1 MENELFPKRKNT
13 RLTEFDYNTDGAYF
27 ITVCTH
33 DRKSTLSRVV
43 SPIEKNVG
51 AGVLDRPRTEAH
63 TYLNATVELLPNGII
78 ADKYINQLNEFYKDI
93 SVENY
98 VIMPNHIHL
107 LLWVKTNDVS
117 NGRSGTP
124 APTMSQNSRVSR
136 FVSTF
141 KRFCNKE
148 YGCDIWQR
156 GFYDHIIRNQED
168 FEKHIDYICNNPIKW
183 EFDKLYSE
191 EQNGW

>member
-1 MENELFPKRKNT
+1 
-13 RLTEFDYNTDGAYF
+13 
-27 ITVCTH
+27 VCTH

-43 SPIEKNVG
+43 APIEKNVG